1 MIPLLGRKIKIQHDK
16 NYIFICKGLR
26 GKGEYQI
33 SVMVNS
39 CSAMHASIVSF
50 HRLTTCTVR
59 MRNDDVVSTL
69 PYSLPPLATKLSS
82 CSTLCCC
89 VKLPPFTN
97 PTLTTFVLTPFS
109 FYIFLLFISPPNFQL
124 LPFTLSYIVLFL
136 GVRERGEQTY
146 HSVIVECCES
156 HMD

>member
-1 MIPLLGRKIKIQHDK
+1 
-16 NYIFICKGLR
+16 
-26 GKGEYQI
+26 
-33 SVMVNS
+33 
-39 CSAMHASIVSF
+39 MHASIVSF

-109 FYIFLLFISPPNFQL
+109 FYIFLLFISPPIFSFSHSHCLILFYSWEWGREGNKLSIQL
-124 LPFTLSYIVLFL
+124 LLNVASPTWIKHMTDVVFMRHDSPHLTNRLCEVELSPKPK
-136 GVRERGEQTY
+136 
-146 HSVIVECCES
+146 
-156 HMD
+156 